1 MSGAR
6 GLLIGLSDALDRAA
20 RLLALAML
28 AVLVATVA
36 LQVVARY
43 GFASPPI
50 WTEEAARYAMIW
62 VGLLGAT
69 VAFKSRF
76 DPALAA
82 TAPAPLRRAA
92 AWVQAAAVLG
102 FVLPV
107 LWFCVVGPNG
117 RVVRGYLMRHW
128 RATSET
134 LEIPMI
140 LVAGAVPLA
149 FAAILVHLAARLAGD
164 PGRRGAESYG

>member
-1 MSGAR
+1 MNRAR
-6 GLLIGLSDALDRAA
+6 GLLIGLSDGLDRAA
-20 RLLALAML
+20 RLLALVML
-28 AVLVATVA
+28 AGLVGAVA

-69 VAFKSRF
+69 IAFKSRF

-82 TAPAPLRRAA
+82 SVPEALRRSALLL
-92 AWVQAAAVLG
+92 QAAAVLG

-107 LWFCVVGPNG
+107 LWFCFVGPNG
-117 RVVRGYLMRHW
+117 RMVRSFVMRHL

-149 FAAILVHLAARLAGD
+149 FAIILIHLAARLVGD
-164 PGRRGAESYG
+164 PGRKGAESYR